1 MMHMKQR
8 THMGSLSHQRGAVLA
23 IALIMLLV
31 MTILGVTA
39 MQMSRV
45 EERMAGNTRDINL
58 AFQGAEAGLRDAEA
72 RLDAFIGAK
81 PPTCATAPCNFWRK
95 NFWTISLRDQ
105 ALSWWN
111 TNGREY
117 GVAGTP
123 EVAGVT
129 RDPRTVTQEIGCV
142 RDSLVEP
149 NYQGRAFHRVTANSA
164 GASNTTE
171 AVLESTY
178 AKRVDD
184 CLVE

>member
-1 MMHMKQR
+1 MNTKQR
-8 THMGSLSHQRGAVLA
+8 THMGSLSNQRGAVLA

-58 AFQGAEAGLRDAEA
+58 AFQGAEAGLRDAEG
-72 RLDAFIGAK
+72 RLDAFVGAK
-81 PPTCATAPCNFWRK
+81 PPTCNTAPCNFWRK
-95 NFWTISLRDQ
+95 NHWTISLRDQ
-105 ALSWWN
+105 PFSPWWT

-117 GVAGTP
+117 GVAATP
-123 EVAGVT
+123 EVVGVT
-129 RDPRTVTQEIGCV
+129 RDPRSVTQEIGCV